1 MPCASVAA
9 RQAALTGVRMRSA
22 QLRGRDHT
30 RLGMTAAIAEGRAA
44 IALSRGGAA
53 KSYQHKDPNED
64 VALFAEGDG
73 GILLAVADGHGGC
86 DAAEAVIDRL
96 LAGFAPA
103 WTAATAPGLR
113 ERWLTELPSCLAELN
128 AVILE
133 RVAQGGPDTSRTTL
147 ALALLRPGDDWLA
160 FASLGDSHIFQ
171 LTAGE
176 VLELGHEDG
185 RRTCYLG
192 FAAETAESLDGK
204 YVAGAQAL
212 AGTRAML
219 LVTDGLSER
228 GIGVAVPEDAV
239 AECAEVAARGLP
251 ELRPLGAARGVV
263 ERALAEH
270 RRHRAGDNVAA
281 AVAWP

>member
-1 MPCASVAA
+1 
-9 RQAALTGVRMRSA
+9 MRSA
-22 QLRGRDHT
+22 LLRGRDHT
-30 RLGMTAAIAEGRAA
+30 RLGMIAAVAEGRAA

-53 KSYQHKDPNED
+53 KSYRHRDANED
-64 VALFAEGDG
+64 AALFAEGAG

-86 DAAEAVIDRL
+86 DAAEAALDRL
-96 LAGFAPA
+96 LASFAPA
-103 WTAATAPGLR
+103 WTAAATPELR
-113 ERWLTELPSCLAELN
+113 ESWTDQAPNVLAGLN
-128 AVILE
+128 EAILE
-133 RVAQGGPDTSRTTL
+133 RVALGGPDTARTTL
-147 ALALLRPGDDWLA
+147 AFALLRPADDLLA
-160 FASLGDSHIFQ
+160 FASFGDSHVFQ

-185 RRTCYLG
+185 RRTYFLG
-192 FAAETAESLDGK
+192 FASETADSLAGK
-204 YVAGAQAL
+204 YVAGALPL
-212 AGTRAML
+212 AGTRAIV

-239 AECAEVAARGLP
+239 AECAEQAARGLP
-251 ELRPLGAARGVV
+251 ELRPLGAARGIV

>member
-1 MPCASVAA
+1 
-9 RQAALTGVRMRSA
+9 
-22 QLRGRDHT
+22 
-30 RLGMTAAIAEGRAA
+30 MTAAVAEGRAA
-44 IALSRGGAA
+44 IALSRGGAP
-53 KSYQHKDPNED
+53 KSYRHRDPNED
-64 VALFAEGDG
+64 VALFAEGEG

-86 DAAEAVIDRL
+86 DAAEAALDRV

-103 WTAATAPGLR
+103 WTTASAPGLR
-113 ERWLTELPSCLAELN
+113 ERWTAQAPIWLAELN
-128 AVILE
+128 AAILE
-133 RVAQGGPDTSRTTL
+133 RVALGGPDTSRTTL
-147 ALALLRPGDDWLA
+147 ALALLRPGDDLLA

-192 FAAETAESLDGK
+192 FASETPESLDGK
-204 YVAGAQAL
+204 YVAGAHGL
-212 AGTRAML
+212 AGTRAIV
-219 LVTDGLSER
+219 LVTDGLTER

-239 AECAEVAARGLP
+239 AECAELAARELP